1 MKGRVGDHELCY
13 FPFSILN
20 LPAITMFL
28 FGITGGIGS
37 GKSTICEFLRKRDI
51 PIIAADPLAKRLT
64 NELSEIRKALT
75 NKFGAEVYTETGEL
89 NRDKLSAI
97 VFSDEAARQRVN
109 EIIHPHVFNWIQGE
123 VARLQNE
130 EERTLVG
137 VEAALIYESE
147 MEKILDAVV
156 VVTAPLERRIDWI
169 AGRDQLSQSDI
180 RKRIDAQ
187 MPISE
192 KVRRADYV
200 IENNGTLADLETQV
214 DDLHKWLLS
223 QTK

>member
-1 MKGRVGDHELCY
+1 M
-13 FPFSILN
+13 
-20 LPAITMFL
+20 TMFL

-37 GKSTICEFLRKRDI
+37 GKSTVCEFLRKKDI
-51 PIIAADPLAKRLT
+51 PVIEADPLAKRLT
-64 NELSEIRKALT
+64 NELPAIRTALT
-75 NKFGAEVYTETGEL
+75 EKFGPEVYTETGEL
-89 NRDKLSAI
+89 NRDKLSTI
-97 VFSDEAARQRVN
+97 VFSDATARQQVN
-109 EIIHPHVFNWIQGE
+109 HIIHPHVFNWIQGE

-130 EERTLVG
+130 EQRTLVG

-180 RKRIDAQ
+180 RKRIDSQ

-192 KVRRADYV
+192 KVKRADYV
-200 IENNGTLADLETQV
+200 IENKGTIADLETQV
-214 DDLHKWLLS
+214 EELYRWLRS
-223 QTK
+223 QQC